1 MKMSPLE
8 ARAGQ
13 AAVIK
18 TLIGGRQAE
27 KVAPRASS
35 GTRHWRVMIL
45 SDPLWP

>member
-18 TLIGGRQAE
+18 TLIGGWRAE
-27 KVAPRASS
+27 KVGP
-35 GTRHWRVMIL
+35 GVGPDTGGW
-45 SDPLWP
+45 